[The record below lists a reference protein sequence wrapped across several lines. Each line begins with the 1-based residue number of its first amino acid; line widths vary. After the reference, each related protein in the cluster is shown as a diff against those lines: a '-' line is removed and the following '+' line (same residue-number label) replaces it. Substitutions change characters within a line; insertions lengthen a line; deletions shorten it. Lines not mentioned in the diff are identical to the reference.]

1 MKTYN
6 WRVYSKT
13 IKPNNIPSNPQ
24 HVYKNDGWI
33 SWGDFLG
40 SGVISSQLIKYRDF
54 NKARSFV
61 RKLELSSRS
70 KWNIYRISNKLPSDI
85 PKAPAQVYKGKGWIN
100 WGDWLGSGSVQYNLI
115 NYQSFNKA
123 RSFVRQLNLNSQKEW
138 YEYCHSGDKPID
150 IPTTPSNTYKNKG
163 WKGISDWLGVDKK
176 YYPRLDYVS
185 YQEASE
191 FAKTKNFKTVKE
203 ARAYFSSEDRPKTIP
218 SNPTKS
224 YKNQGWKGWGAF
236 LGFEFVDAK
245 INYQSFNKAR
255 SFVRQLNLNSQ
266 KEWYEYCH
274 SGDKPIDIPKNPHL
288 IYKNTGWNGLN
299 DWLGKSSDL
308 GYFTY
313 SECVDAMIKLGIDKN
328 LKFREY
334 KKQNNSNKR
343 IPRNPPHTY
352 KTDWQGWS
360 HFFGKKVKH
369 YLSFEEQKRK
379 VQSFNFQSSK
389 EFKDYIKLNG
399 DIEGVNNNPDNYSR
413 KGLWNGWQDFLGYK
427 EIPARPKNIILT
439 YQEAKEYIGRLK
451 FKSNT
456 EFTEWSKSG
465 KRPTFIPGAPRNAYL
480 NDGWKGWSDFLGK
493 DDEKN

>member
-100 WGDWLGSGSVQYNLI
+100 WGDWLGSGSVQYNL
-115 NYQSFNKA
+115 
-123 RSFVRQLNLNSQKEW
+123 
-138 YEYCHSGDKPID
+138 
-150 IPTTPSNTYKNKG
+150 
-163 WKGISDWLGVDKK
+163 
-176 YYPRLDYVS
+176 
-185 YQEASE
+185 
-191 FAKTKNFKTVKE
+191 
-203 ARAYFSSEDRPKTIP
+203 
-218 SNPTKS
+218 
-224 YKNQGWKGWGAF
+224 
-236 LGFEFVDAK
+236 

-399 DIEGVNNNPDNYSR
+399 DIEGVNNNPDN
-413 KGLWNGWQDFLGYK
+413 
-427 EIPARPKNIILT
+427 
-439 YQEAKEYIGRLK
+439 
-451 FKSNT
+451 
-456 EFTEWSKSG
+456 
-465 KRPTFIPGAPRNAYL
+465 
-480 NDGWKGWSDFLGK
+480 
-493 DDEKN
+493 